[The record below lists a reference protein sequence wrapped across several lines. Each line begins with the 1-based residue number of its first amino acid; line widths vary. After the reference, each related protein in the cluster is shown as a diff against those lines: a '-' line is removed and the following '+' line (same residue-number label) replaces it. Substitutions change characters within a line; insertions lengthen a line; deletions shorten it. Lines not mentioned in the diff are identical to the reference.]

1 MIKTIIFL
9 SALMMMLPA
18 QAASLSS
25 SQLKQL
31 SNPGLVTITFWL
43 DAPGKTHFSSSEK
56 VTIYY
61 KINDLAENS
70 PAYFSLF
77 NISPSDTVS
86 VLLNNVPVE
95 PGRIY
100 ALPKLQTTWAPGEI
114 VRMTSRLVLQ
124 SGREYFKALVTTIPI
139 DSWPAFLGVTT
150 KSRFQRVILLGS
162 QALTVEVD

>member
-1 MIKTIIFL
+1 
-9 SALMMMLPA
+9 MLPA
-18 QAASLSS
+18 QAASLSP

-43 DAPGKTHFSSSEK
+43 DAPGKTHFSSEEK
-56 VTIYY
+56 VTLYY

-114 VRMTSRLVLQ
+114 VRMTSRLALQ